1 MSEIVLALF
10 LFICLV
16 VSLIGVFIWGSIFLI
31 PCIKN
36 RKFPNSAEVI
46 GLIIA
51 AIPFFNL
58 YVFSWFLRQK

>member
-16 VSLIGVFIWGSIFLI
+16 VSLIGVFIWSCIFLI
-31 PCIKN
+31 PRVKN
-36 RKFPNSAEVI
+36 REFPNSVEII
-46 GLIIA
+46 GLILA